1 MPSEPVYDTLD
12 VLSAITVRGPDA
24 DGLLWVS
31 FQTDEGFG
39 AFSLQADAAAG
50 RAVLRWSELQSAA
63 LAKAAIER
71 AQPRTDKKE

>member
-24 DGLLWVS
+24 GGLLWVP
-31 FQTDEGFG
+31 F
-39 AFSLQADAAAG
+39 
-50 RAVLRWSELQSAA
+50 QSAA